1 MARQSARNRLR
12 SAFEHFMG
20 YANIETVRFLYEV
33 IELAFNCGLELPD
46 AFAQEI
52 EADFTWVKVPDG
64 PRGPR

>member
-1 MARQSARNRLR
+1 
-12 SAFEHFMG
+12 MG